1 MRARRAPLA
10 QGGHLRAFDRPMTC
24 TTDSDC
30 HAHRWSAGASGA
42 PGQRSKAPSGMWSEG
57 CESEGSRC
65 GLAEPAIG
73 LTGIVRSTCGAGQ
86 WTAQAGGGG
95 GFAITPIRCR
105 ECQET
110 VLMPSMLFGSL

>member
-1 MRARRAPLA
+1 
-10 QGGHLRAFDRPMTC
+10 MTC

-65 GLAEPAIG
+65 GLAEPAIV

-86 WTAQAGGGG
+86 WTAQVGGDGGGWG
-95 GFAITPIRCR
+95 RACGWRASTALD
-105 ECQET
+105 
-110 VLMPSMLFGSL
+110 VKM